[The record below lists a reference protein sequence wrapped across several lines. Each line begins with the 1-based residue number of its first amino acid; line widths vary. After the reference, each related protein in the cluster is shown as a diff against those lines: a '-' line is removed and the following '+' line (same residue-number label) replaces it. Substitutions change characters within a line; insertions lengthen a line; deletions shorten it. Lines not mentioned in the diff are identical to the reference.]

1 MKFMERWLGLLPAL
15 DRKLVRDLRGMLGQG
30 ITISLVVG
38 AGIAGFLSLR
48 ATYDSLE
55 ASRDT
60 YYERYRFG
68 DGFATLERAP
78 ESLAGRLEQVPGVA
92 RIYTRVVEPVR
103 IPMEGMPQSP
113 VGQVVSLPPDGNPP
127 LNGIYLREGRLP
139 EPGRADEALLLDAFA
154 DRWGVSPGD
163 TLRVVMN
170 GTLRPLH
177 VTGLGNSPEFI
188 YPQPTGGG
196 LVPDEERFAVLWMDR
211 RAVAPIFR
219 MEGAFNEV
227 VLRMHRGASEREVL
241 AGIDR
246 LLEPYGGRG
255 AVGRSLQPSN
265 FILEGELQQ
274 LRQFATVVP
283 VIFLGVA
290 AFLLNMV
297 LSRLLHLQRTQVA
310 ALKAMGYRNREVAVH
325 YLKMVSGV
333 VLGGVVLGVMLGWYL
348 GHAMTELYGSFF
360 GFPVL
365 EFRMGVG
372 PVLLGAAVALGAG
385 VVGAMGALWSILR
398 LSPAEAMSPAPPARY
413 RPSLPERLGLGRL
426 IGPTGRMVLR
436 EIGRRPVRTG
446 LSALGIGM
454 AVAIVVVARF
464 NTDALNYLIE
474 EQFYRAWRENVTV
487 TFAGPVPDR
496 AVRELLPLPGV
507 ERAEGLRITGV
518 RMHAGHRWRDVPLQG
533 YQDGGRL
540 RQLLGAEGDARPPPS
555 EGLVLTTKL
564 AEVLGVSPGDTVRIA
579 LREGRTRDE
588 FLVVGGLVDEMFG
601 MQGHMPIGELN
612 RLLGEGPLVSQALI
626 LLSDPGGFPALEQ
639 RLSEM
644 PAVIDIGSRD
654 LLVARFRDQS
664 ARLLMVMTL
673 ILTAFAAVIAA
684 GVVYNNARIAVS
696 TRERDLASL
705 RVLGFTK
712 REISTVLLGE
722 MAVQVAL
729 AIPPGLWIGYR
740 LCVGIAGSIDPERY
754 RLPVV
759 LSVGTYGFATGVI
772 LLAAGVSALLVRRR
786 LDRLDLIGVL
796 KTRE

>member
-1 MKFMERWLGLLPAL
+1 
-15 DRKLVRDLRGMLGQG
+15 
-30 ITISLVVG
+30 
-38 AGIAGFLSLR
+38 
-48 ATYDSLE
+48 
-55 ASRDT
+55 
-60 YYERYRFG
+60 
-68 DGFATLERAP
+68 
-78 ESLAGRLEQVPGVA
+78 
-92 RIYTRVVEPVR
+92 
-103 IPMEGMPQSP
+103 
-113 VGQVVSLPPDGNPP
+113 
-127 LNGIYLREGRLP
+127 
-139 EPGRADEALLLDAFA
+139 
-154 DRWGVSPGD
+154 
-163 TLRVVMN
+163 
-170 GTLRPLH
+170 
-177 VTGLGNSPEFI
+177 
-188 YPQPTGGG
+188 
-196 LVPDEERFAVLWMDR
+196 
-211 RAVAPIFR
+211 
-219 MEGAFNEV
+219 
-227 VLRMHRGASEREVL
+227 
-241 AGIDR
+241 
-246 LLEPYGGRG
+246 
-255 AVGRSLQPSN
+255 
-265 FILEGELQQ
+265 
-274 LRQFATVVP
+274 
-283 VIFLGVA
+283 
-290 AFLLNMV
+290 
-297 LSRLLHLQRTQVA
+297 
-310 ALKAMGYRNREVAVH
+310 
-325 YLKMVSGV
+325 
-333 VLGGVVLGVMLGWYL
+333 
-348 GHAMTELYGSFF
+348 
-360 GFPVL
+360 
-365 EFRMGVG
+365 
-372 PVLLGAAVALGAG
+372 VALGAG

-426 IGPTGRMVLR
+426 VGPTGRMVLR

-507 ERAEGLRITGV
+507 ERAEGLRITAV

-564 AEVLGVSPGDTVRIA
+564 AEVLGVSPGDTVRVT

-626 LLSDPGGFPALEQ
+626 LLSDPGGFPALER

-644 PAVIDIGSRD
+644 PAVIDVGSRD

-664 ARLLMVMTL
+664 AQLLVVMTL